1 MSRPRRP
8 EWLVCEGRVL
18 RALRREAGLTLNEM
32 GEALGIRG
40 SQVQKYETGINGLSL
55 MRAAQFCVA
64 VGCSM
69 NELLSRLSRTGH
81 PSAEIYVRA
90 MRGKNTSAEDIA
102 ITRLSPE
109 DREMVRAL
117 LRRLATTPRREV
129 RDE

>member
-1 MSRPRRP
+1 
-8 EWLVCEGRVL
+8 LVCEGSVL
-18 RALRREAGLTLNEM
+18 RELRREAGLSCKDV
-32 GEALGIRG
+32 GAALGISG
-40 SQVQKYETGINGLSL
+40 TQVQKYEKGVNGLSL
-55 MRAAQFCVA
+55 RRAAQFCVA
-64 VGCSM
+64 FGCSM

-90 MRGKNTSAEDIA
+90 MRGKNTCDEDVA

-109 DREMVRAL
+109 DQEMVRAL